1 MEELQK
7 KIEKKEREYARRHEE
22 HLEET
27 RAKAFEMSI
36 RHCSSQDDIS
46 EASLPLAK
54 NVPYTSIK
62 VCTLCNVSIAS
73 EVVLQSHL
81 RGEAHRWVDV

>member
-7 KIEKKEREYARRHEE
+7 KIEKKERDHARRHEE

-36 RHCSSQDDIS
+36 RHCSSQVGRGGGNVLRYS
-46 EASLPLAK
+46 GSLEATELW
-54 NVPYTSIK
+54 
-62 VCTLCNVSIAS
+62 C
-73 EVVLQSHL
+73 
-81 RGEAHRWVDV
+81 

>member
-7 KIEKKEREYARRHEE
+7 KIEKKERDHARRHEE

-36 RHCSSQDDIS
+36 RHCSSQVG
-46 EASLPLAK
+46 K
-54 NVPYTSIK
+54 GG
-62 VCTLCNVSIAS
+62 
-73 EVVLQSHL
+73 
-81 RGEAHRWVDV
+81 GEMS